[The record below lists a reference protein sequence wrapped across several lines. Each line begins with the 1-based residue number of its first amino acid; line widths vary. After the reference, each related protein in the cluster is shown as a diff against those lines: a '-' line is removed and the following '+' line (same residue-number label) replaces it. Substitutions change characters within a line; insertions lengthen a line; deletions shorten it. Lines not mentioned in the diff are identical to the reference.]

1 MSTIDLT
8 DKELGAVHAGA
19 RSLVVLSNTIDFNE
33 NNAAAL
39 DVIQALKVGAGD
51 VVLRTVVNVETVE
64 GGTLTFDLGDGD
76 DPNGYMDAVNGNAL
90 AITGSALT
98 LTEGT
103 PNTVAAYSGGK
114 LYTAADTIDMVLDN
128 AADAAV
134 IKVSALVA
142 RMG

>member
-8 DKELGAVHAGA
+8 DNQDGGVHAGA
-19 RSLVVLSNTIDFNE
+19 RSLVVLSNTIDFSVNP
-33 NNAAAL
+33 AAAL
-39 DVIQALKVGAGD
+39 DVIQAIDIDAGD
-51 VVLRTVVNVETVE
+51 VVLRTTVNVLTAE
-64 GGTLTFDLGDGD
+64 GGTLTFDLGDAT
-76 DPNGYMDAVNGNAL
+76 DPNGYMDGVNGNAV
-90 AITGSALT
+90 AITGSALA

-103 PNTVAAYSGGK
+103 PNTVAAYSNGK

-128 AADAAV
+128 AADTAV